1 MKAETKKT
9 IRIFWNFSKRRSLLL
24 VVLLVSI
31 IIATSFEIYGP
42 LLYKRFIDQLVEQA
56 SKDALVQTVVLIA
69 VVSILQWLVKR
80 VRDFSM
86 NYFQPKIM
94 ADLASYCYD
103 YLLQHSF
110 NFFNNNFTGSLVRR
124 VGRFVRAYEDIT
136 DPLLMSLLPTVIRIS
151 AIVYIL
157 YTRSW
162 LLGIILG
169 SWCIVYIVFNYF
181 FTKIKLKYD
190 LERAA
195 IDSEA
200 TGHLA
205 DTISNNL
212 NIKLF
217 NGLSRESATYNKL
230 IQRQAKLRIFGWNLG
245 GAVEAVQSFLFIVLE
260 VALLYV
266 MISYWQR
273 GLLTIGD
280 FALVQAYIG
289 QIFGRLWDL
298 GRVIRKLYESFA
310 EANEMTVIL
319 DQAHEIQDMPGARG
333 LKVGAGKID
342 FNSVGFSYHETRSI
356 FKNLSLSISPG
367 ERVAIVGPSGGG
379 KTTIT
384 KLLLRFI
391 DLKAGSISIDGQDI
405 ASVTQDSLRKAISY
419 VPQEPILFHRTLM
432 ENIRYSKPSASKDDV
447 IRAAKLAN
455 CHEFISKLPEGY
467 DTFVGERGV
476 KLSGG
481 ERQRVAIARAILKN
495 APILMLDEATSSLD
509 SESEQLIQGALKN
522 LMHGKTTIVI
532 AHRLSTIM
540 QMDRIIVLEKG
551 KITEQGKHDELIKA
565 RQGTYQ
571 KLWGI
576 QAGSFA

>member
-31 IIATSFEIYGP
+31 IAATAFEIYGP
-42 LLYKRFIDQLVEQA
+42 ILYKRFIDQLVEQA
-56 SKDALVQTVVLIA
+56 SKDALVQTLVVIA
-69 VVSILQWLVKR
+69 VVGVLQWTVKR
-80 VRDFSM
+80 IRDFSM

-94 ADLASYCYD
+94 ADLANYCYE

-110 NFFNNNFTGSLVRR
+110 SFFNNNFTGSLVRR

-136 DPLLMSLLPTVIRIS
+136 DPLLLSLLPTVIRIS

-169 SWCIVYIVFNYF
+169 SWCIVYILFNYF
-181 FTKIKLKYD
+181 FTRIKLKYD

-195 IDSEA
+195 LDSEA

-217 NGLSRESATYNKL
+217 NGFSRESATYNKL
-230 IQRQAKLRIFGWNLG
+230 IQRQVRLRIFGWNLG
-245 GAVEAVQSFLFIVLE
+245 GAVEAVQSFLFIILE
-260 VALLYV
+260 VTLLYV

-310 EANEMTVIL
+310 EANEMTAIL
-319 DQAHEIQDMPGARG
+319 DKAHEVRDLPGARS

-342 FNSVGFSYHETRSI
+342 FTGVGFSYLDNRSI
-356 FKNLSLSISPG
+356 FKNLSLSIMPG

-391 DLKAGSISIDGQDI
+391 DLKSGSISIDGQDI
-405 ASVTQDSLRKAISY
+405 ASVTQDSLRKAIGY

-576 QAGSFA
+576 QAGSFV